1 MDNQDM
7 KEKPSHVNPFNTLSL
22 AEEYETW
29 YETQGR
35 RADRLEK
42 NLFKWL
48 LMGFP
53 NAHTLLEVGCG
64 TGHFTR
70 FFRSQDL
77 RAIGLD
83 ISPAM
88 LVEAKQQHGLSY
100 ILADAKYLPF
110 ASCTFDLV
118 AFITTLEFLDDPVS
132 ALREASHVARQGIV
146 IGAINRE
153 SWIGREYRYQG
164 GLVWEAAHLYTL
176 RELIEMVKLS
186 QGKVSKFVWKTTLWK
201 KWPWMLPLPHGGFI
215 GLGIK
220 FDPSNPEP

>member
-1 MDNQDM
+1 M

-35 RADRLEK
+35 RVDRLEK
-42 NLFKWL
+42 KLFKWL
-48 LMGFP
+48 LKRFP
-53 NAHTLLEVGCG
+53 NTHTLLEVGCG

-70 FFRSQDL
+70 FFQSQDL
-77 RAIGLD
+77 SAIGLD

-88 LVEAKQQHGLSY
+88 LAEAKRQRSLSY

-118 AFITTLEFLDDPVS
+118 AFITTLEFLEDPVS
-132 ALREASHVARQGIV
+132 AMREASRVAREGIIV
-146 IGAINRE
+146 GAINRR
-153 SWIGREYRYQG
+153 SWIGGEYRRQG
-164 GLVWEAAHLYTL
+164 GPVWEAAHLYTL

-186 QGKVSKFVWKTTLWK
+186 QRKVSTLFWKTTLWK
-201 KWPWMLPLPHGGFI
+201 LWPWMLPLPHGGFI

-220 FDPSNPEP
+220 FDPPNLKP